1 MSFGR
6 EGGTK
11 KVRGHTMA
19 GNGEYE
25 NALSEMRT
33 TLERVRS
40 GNAQLAE
47 VSDVIAGRDEV
58 QSRYGAL
65 F

>member
-1 MSFGR
+1 
-6 EGGTK
+6 
-11 KVRGHTMA
+11 MA